1 LILGSKITNWRIW
14 ILEMIHICSPKAG
27 KMRKAK
33 RMQKKPL
40 SLKKSRRNYKLWRK
54 KSKLTNREDWKN

>member
-1 LILGSKITNWRIW
+1 
-14 ILEMIHICSPKAG
+14 MIHICSPKAG
-27 KMRKAK
+27 KTRKAK